1 MNQMDTALIKKI
13 VEEIYKRVQMCD
25 DALVPVGVS
34 NRHIHISREDLDVLY
49 GKGYELTKL
58 NDLKQPGQYSAKETV
73 KIIGPKGE
81 FDKVRILGPVRNETQ
96 LELALTDGFKLG
108 INPEIRES
116 GKLENSASFIIEG
129 PNGRVQKDYGAIG
142 ALRHIHMPPDFA
154 EKHGIQDKEMVDVL
168 CEGIRKTI
176 FSNVLV
182 RVSDKYALEM
192 HVDTDEA
199 NASGLKNGDTVKII
213 KNKE

>member
-1 MNQMDTALIKKI
+1 MNPIDPALIKQI
-13 VEEIYKRVQMCD
+13 VEEICKRLEACND
-25 DALVPVGVS
+25 DIPVGVA
-34 NRHIHISREDLDVLY
+34 NRHIHISREDLDILY
-49 GKGYELTKL
+49 GPGYALTKL

-108 INPEIRES
+108 INLEIRES
-116 GKLENSASFIIEG
+116 GKLQGTAGIIIEG
-129 PNGRVQKDYGAIG
+129 PKGSVKKGYGAIA
-142 ALRHIHMPPDFA
+142 ALRHIHMPPEFAQRQGIKDKDF
-154 EKHGIQDKEMVDVL
+154 VDVV

-182 RVSDKYALEM
+182 RVSDQFVLEM

-213 KNKE
+213 KNRE

>member
-1 MNQMDTALIKKI
+1 MNNIDPALIKKI
-13 VEEIYKRVQMCD
+13 VEEICKRLESCND
-25 DALVPVGVS
+25 EIPIGVS
-34 NRHIHISREDLDVLY
+34 NRHIHISREDLDRLY
-49 GKGYELTKL
+49 GVGYELTKL

-81 FDKVRILGPVRNETQ
+81 FDKVRILGPVRNQTQ

-116 GKLENSASFIIEG
+116 GKLDQTAGIIIEG
-129 PNGRVQKDYGAIG
+129 PQGSVKKDYGAIA
-142 ALRHIHMPPDFA
+142 ALRHIHMPPAFA
-154 EKHGIQDKEMVDVL
+154 EKQGVKDKDFVDVV

-182 RVSDKYALEM
+182 RVSDQFALEM
-192 HVDTDEA
+192 HLDTDEA

-213 KNKE
+213 KSKE